1 MVRLSVSE
9 SKQSQNM
16 WSWLFRK
23 FCFGLEMIIFPV
35 TTLILWL
42 LYFTTC
48 CLDCLC
54 FVLSEI
60 WSSTPKPCLF
70 YFSRN
75 QVGFIKFEVLAS
87 SLGGWFFEASVRL
100 MMFIVFESRVQSQR
114 PLDPSDNMQYWSNF
128 PSNTS
133 SDPTNFTSYC
143 HGTVFYWKGAPGSL

>member
-1 MVRLSVSE
+1 MELTIQKILLWFGNDNFSSYHTHTVVTVLY
-9 SKQSQNM
+9 NLL
-16 WSWLFRK
+16 SWLSL
-23 FCFGLEMIIFPV
+23 FCLIWDLELDPEA
-35 TTLILWL
+35 LSL
-42 LYFTTC
+42 LF
-48 CLDCLC
+48 
-54 FVLSEI
+54 F
-60 WSSTPKPCLF
+60 KK
-70 YFSRN
+70 SR
-75 QVGFIKFEVLAS
+75 FIKFEVLAS